1 MHAAHKRR
9 HRSNRLLSCLL
20 AISSVIPALTLA
32 EPAQFEALSQQVAN
46 LEQRVERVRDVESI
60 EVLISAYGYYL
71 DKALW
76 DQVTDLFIEDGTLE
90 ISLRGVYRGKPSIR
104 KAMELFGPQ
113 GLQQD
118 HLHNHIQMQP
128 LITIAD
134 DGLTARSRH
143 RAVSQLGTFGRDGVL
158 GGGVYE
164 NEYVKENGVW
174 KFKSD
179 HVYTTFFA
187 MYSNGFTGGRAAPK
201 PSADI
206 PPDSP
211 STVIYEAYPGAHL
224 PAFHYRHPVTGK
236 AIPYV
241 DAN

>member
-1 MHAAHKRR
+1 MHAAHK
-9 HRSNRLLSCLL
+9 HRYWSRRLLSCLL
-20 AISSVIPALTLA
+20 AISPVLPALTLA
-32 EPAQFEALSQQVAN
+32 ETTQLDALRHQVAK
-46 LEQRVERVRDVESI
+46 LEQRVQRMRDVESI

-76 DQVTDLFIEDGTLE
+76 DQVTDLFIEDGMLE
-90 ISLRGVYRGKPSIR
+90 ISLRGIYRGKPSIL

-113 GLQQD
+113 GLQQE

-128 LITIAD
+128 LITISE

-187 MYSNGFTGGRAAPK
+187 MYKDGFTGGRAAPK

-206 PPDSP
+206 PPDGP
-211 STVIYEAYPGAHL
+211 STEIYEAYPGAHL

-236 AIPYV
+236 AIPY
-241 DAN
+241 AEAQ

>member
-1 MHAAHKRR
+1 MRAAPEFQN
-9 HRSNRLLSCLL
+9 RSNRLPTCLC
-20 AISSVIPALTLA
+20 AISLLIPSLTLA
-32 EPAQFEALSQQVAN
+32 ETTQLAALSQQVAK
-46 LEQRVERVRDVESI
+46 LEQRVERLRDVEAI

-90 ISLRGVYRGKPSIR
+90 ISLRGVYRGKPSIL

-113 GLQQD
+113 GLQQE

-128 LITIAD
+128 LITIAE

-187 MYSNGFTGGRAAPK
+187 MYKNGFTGGRAAPK

-206 PPDSP
+206 PPDGP
-211 STVIYEAYPGAHL
+211 STEIYEAYPGAHL